1 MLRRGRWLE
10 VCWYGV
16 LAALAAAAQIRLA
29 RGAEYYVAPDGAN
42 SAAGSSAA
50 PWATLQ
56 HAADVVG
63 PGDRVVVRA
72 GNYKGFYLDTSGT
85 AGSPIEFFAEPGAL
99 INSPTA
105 GAGNQDGI
113 NLELA
118 SHIILD
124 GFSITGMPRAG
135 IRSVGLDDD
144 MAEFVTIRNVHA
156 YDNGRWGIFTGHV
169 NDLLIENNETSG
181 SILEHGIYVSNS
193 GDRPI
198 IRDNLTWGNHGAG
211 IHMNGDLSLGGDGL
225 ISNALVSGNR
235 IYGNAASIN
244 GGAFGGGS
252 GINMDGVQDSR
263 IENNL
268 LYDNHASGISLFME
282 DGAEGSS
289 GNVVVNNTIHQASN
303 GRWALNIQNGSTDN
317 RVLNNIIV
325 TQHTFRG
332 AIDISPDSLPGLVS
346 DYNAVVSRF
355 TTNEGDSILTLPQWQ
370 AATGQDAHS
379 LVATP
384 AQLFENWNAGDYR
397 LRSGS
402 PAINQGTAT
411 SAPAVDIDGTARP
424 AGAIDIGAFEVAAA
438 TGPAADFTGDGLVN
452 ADDLAAWRDAFG
464 PTNAADADDDGDSD
478 GADFLIWQ
486 RTAGMNPGGSPGVA
500 AVPEPSTATLALA
513 LFAALGVVVQYW
525 RRSNGG
531 DR

>member
-16 LAALAAAAQIRLA
+16 LAALAAAAQIQLA
-29 RGAEYYVAPDGAN
+29 RGAQFYVAPGGNNA
-42 SAAGSSAA
+42 AAGTSAA

-72 GNYKGFYLDTSGT
+72 GNYQGFYLDTSGT
-85 AGSPIEFFAEPGAL
+85 AASPIEFFAEPGVL

-124 GFSITGMPRAG
+124 GFSVTGMPRAG

-144 MAEFVTIRNVHA
+144 MVEFVTIRNVHA

-181 SILEHGIYVSNS
+181 SVLEHGIYVSNS
-193 GDRPI
+193 GDRPV
-198 IRDNLTWGNHGAG
+198 IRHNVTWGNHGAG

-235 IYGNAASIN
+235 IYGN
-244 GGAFGGGS
+244 GLGGGS

-268 LYDNHASGISLFME
+268 LYDNQASGISLFME
-282 DGAEGSS
+282 DGAEGST
-289 GNVVVNNTIHQASN
+289 GNVVVNNTIHQASD
-303 GRWALNIQNGSTDN
+303 GRWGLNIQNGSTDN
-317 RVLNNIIV
+317 TVLNNIIV

-346 DYNAVVSRF
+346 DYNAVASRF
-355 TTNEGDSILTLPQWQ
+355 TTNGGDSIITLAQWQ

-402 PAINQGTAT
+402 PAINHGTGT
-411 SAPAVDIDGTARP
+411 SAPAVDINGTPRP
-424 AGAIDIGAFEVAAA
+424 AGAVDIGAIEVAAMI
-438 TGPAADFTGDGLVN
+438 GPAADFNGDGSVD
-452 ADDLAAWRDAFG
+452 AEDLAAWCAAYG
-464 PTNAADADDDGDSD
+464 LTNAADADNDGDSD
-478 GADFLIWQ
+478 GADFLVWQ
-486 RTAGMNPGGSPGVA
+486 RTAGTSPGGSLGVH
-500 AVPEPSTATLALA
+500 AVPEPGTATLALA
-513 LFAALGVVVQYW
+513 LIAAMSALAVQRW
-525 RRSNGG
+525 RGRS
-531 DR
+531 

>member
-1 MLRRGRWLE
+1 MRRGRWLE

-16 LAALAAAAQIRLA
+16 LAALAAAAQIQLA
-29 RGAEYYVAPDGAN
+29 RGAEYYVAPGGNN

-63 PGDRVVVRA
+63 PGDRVVARA
-72 GNYKGFYLDTSGT
+72 GNYKGFYLDTSGA
-85 AGSPIEFFAEPGAL
+85 AGSPIEFFAEPGVL
-99 INSPTA
+99 INSPTN
-105 GAGNQDGI
+105 GAGSQDGI

-193 GDRPI
+193 GDRPV
-198 IRDNLTWGNHGAG
+198 IRHNVTWGNHGAG

-252 GINMDGVQDSR
+252 AINMDGVQNSR
-263 IENNL
+263 VENNL
-268 LYDNHASGISLFME
+268 LYDNHASGMSLFMD
-282 DGAEGSS
+282 DGAEGST

-317 RVLNNIIV
+317 TVLNNIIV
-325 TQHTFRG
+325 TQNPSRG
-332 AIDISPDSLPGLVS
+332 AIDISADSLPGLVS

-355 TTNEGDSILTLPQWQ
+355 TTTNGASIITLAQWQ
-370 AATGQDAHS
+370 TATGQDAHS
-379 LVATP
+379 FVATP

-411 SAPAVDIDGTARP
+411 NAPAVDIDGTARP

-478 GADFLIWQ
+478 GADFLVWQ
-486 RTAGMNPGGSPGVA
+486 RTAGTSPGGSLGVH
-500 AVPEPSTATLALA
+500 AVPEPAAATLALA
-513 LFAALGVVVQYW
+513 LIAAVGALVVQRW
-525 RRSNGG
+525 RGRS
-531 DR
+531 

>member
-1 MLRRGRWLE
+1 
-10 VCWYGV
+10 
-16 LAALAAAAQIRLA
+16 LAAAAQIQLA
-29 RGAEYYVAPDGAN
+29 RGAEYFVATGGSNA
-42 SAAGSSAA
+42 AAGTSAA

-72 GNYKGFYLDTSGT
+72 GDYKGFYLDTSGT
-85 AGSPIEFFAEPGAL
+85 AGSPIEFFAEPGVL
-99 INSPTA
+99 INMPTS

-118 SHIILD
+118 SHIIID
-124 GFSITGMPRAG
+124 GFSVTGMPRAG

-193 GDRPI
+193 GDRPV
-198 IRDNLTWGNHGAG
+198 IRNNDTWGNHGAG

-225 ISNALVSGNR
+225 ITGALVSGNR

-244 GGAFGGGS
+244 GGLFGGGS

-268 LYDNHASGISLFME
+268 LYDNHASGISLFQI
-282 DGAEGSS
+282 DGAEGST

-317 RVLNNIIV
+317 TALNNIIV
-325 TQHTFRG
+325 TEHSFRG
-332 AIDISPDSLPGLVS
+332 AIDISADSLPGFVS
-346 DYNAVVSRF
+346 DYNAVASRF
-355 TTNEGDSILTLPQWQ
+355 TINDGDSILTLAQWQ
-370 AATGQDAHS
+370 TATGQDAHS

-384 AQLFENWNAGDYR
+384 AQLFENWSAGDYR

-402 PAINQGTAT
+402 LAINMGTST
-411 SAPAVDIDGTARP
+411 NAPTVDIVGTPRP
-424 AGAIDIGAFEVAAA
+424 AGAVDIGALEVPA
-438 TGPAADFTGDGLVN
+438 TGGTLGDFTGDGVVN
-452 ADDLAAWRDAFG
+452 GADLAAWQAAFG
-464 PTNAADADDDGDSD
+464 LTNGADADGDSDSD

-486 RTAGMNPGGSPGVA
+486 RAAGTSPGGSLAGAA
-500 AVPEPSTATLALA
+500 AVPEPLGGLLAFSAFIATIAMRRR
-513 LFAALGVVVQYW
+513 W
-525 RRSNGG
+525 R
-531 DR
+531 

>member
-1 MLRRGRWLE
+1 MRRGRWLE

-16 LAALAAAAQIRLA
+16 LAALAAAAQIQFA
-29 RGAEYYVAPDGAN
+29 HGAEYYVAPGGAN

-72 GNYKGFYLDTSGT
+72 GNYQGFYLDTSGA
-85 AGSPIEFFAEPGAL
+85 AGSPIEFFAEPGVL
-99 INSPTA
+99 INSPTS

-124 GFSITGMPRAG
+124 GFSVTGMPRAG
-135 IRSVGLDDD
+135 IRSVGLDND

-193 GDRPI
+193 GDRPV
-198 IRDNLTWGNHGAG
+198 IRDNVTWGNRGAG

-235 IYGNAASIN
+235 IYGN
-244 GGAFGGGS
+244 GFGGGS
-252 GINMDGVQDSR
+252 GINMDGVQSSR

-268 LYDNHASGISLFME
+268 LYDNHASGISLFQI
-282 DGAEGSS
+282 DGAEGST
-289 GNVVVNNTIHQASN
+289 GNVVVNNTIHQASD

-317 RVLNNIIV
+317 TVPNNILV
-325 TQHTFRG
+325 TQHASRG
-332 AIDISPDSLPGLVS
+332 AIDISPDSLQGLTS
-346 DYNAVVSRF
+346 DYNAVASRF
-355 TTNEGDSILTLPQWQ
+355 TTNGGDSILTLAQWQ

-379 LVATP
+379 FVATP

-411 SAPAVDIDGTARP
+411 NAPAVDIDGTPRP
-424 AGAIDIGAFEVAAA
+424 AGAVDIGAFEVAAVA
-438 TGPAADFTGDGLVN
+438 EPAADFTGDGLVN
-452 ADDLAAWRDAFG
+452 GDDLAAWRNAFG
-464 PTNAADADDDGDSD
+464 ATDGGDADDDGDSD
-478 GADFLIWQ
+478 GADFLVWQ
-486 RTAGMNPGGSPGVA
+486 RTAGTSPGGSPGVSS
-500 AVPEPSTATLALA
+500 VPEPSAATLALA
-513 LFAALGVVVQYW
+513 LVAALGVVIQYW
-525 RRSNGG
+525 RKSNDG
-531 DR
+531 DH

>member
-16 LAALAAAAQIRLA
+16 LAALAAASHIQLV
-29 RGAEYYVAPDGAN
+29 RGAQFYVAPGGNNA
-42 SAAGSSAA
+42 AAGTSAT

-72 GNYKGFYLDTSGT
+72 GNYQGFYLDTSGT
-85 AGSPIEFFAEPGAL
+85 AASPIEFFAEPGVL
-99 INSPTA
+99 INSPTT

-124 GFSITGMPRAG
+124 GFSVTGMPRAG
-135 IRSVGLDDD
+135 IRSVGLEDD

-181 SILEHGIYVSNS
+181 SVLEHGIYVSNS
-193 GDRPI
+193 GDRPV
-198 IRDNLTWGNHGAG
+198 IRHNVTWGNHGAG
-211 IHMNGDLSLGGDGL
+211 IHMNGDFSLGGDGL

-235 IYGNAASIN
+235 IYGN
-244 GGAFGGGS
+244 GLGGGS

-282 DGAEGSS
+282 DGAEGST
-289 GNVVVNNTIHQASN
+289 GNVIVNNTIHQASN
-303 GRWALNIQNGSTDN
+303 SRWGLNIQNGSTDN
-317 RVLNNIIV
+317 TVLNNIIV
-325 TQHTFRG
+325 TQNTFRG

-355 TTNEGDSILTLPQWQ
+355 TTNGGDAIITLPQWQ

-379 LVATP
+379 LAATP

-411 SAPAVDIDGTARP
+411 SAPTVDIDGTTRP
-424 AGAIDIGAFEVAAA
+424 ANAIDMGAFEVAAA

-452 ADDLAAWRDAFG
+452 ADDLAVWRDAFG

-486 RTAGMNPGGSPGVA
+486 RTAGTSPGGSLGVH
-500 AVPEPSTATLALA
+500 AVPEPGTATLALA
-513 LFAALGVVVQYW
+513 LFAALGVVVQLW

-531 DR
+531 DNY